1 MAKKRLS
8 TNVRWTLKKHR
19 DLTAYAQNILG
30 YMLDNASTSGF
41 HGVSH
46 VGIMDAT
53 SVPLEEVGNALKDLE
68 IGCWISIGNDEIYL
82 VHGTYKKSAN
92 SIVTLNDGSNSK
104 SKGKFTNSA
113 HDAVWSDILDY
124 IVFFDEKVI
133 LYEFREFFE
142 VVKGSALLEDYKH
155 KLTPPTTPPITLPHN
170 NSSSD
175 SSNSFNS
182 SSDSS
187 NSFNNV
193 NGSYY
198 NSFDEDA
205 SAVAMIENTREK
217 TIYENRGKPCDNC
230 NAKNGEQCQKEVIY
244 NSKCLSSSVRTEV

>member
-1 MAKKRLS
+1 MAKKRLG

-19 DLTAYAQNILG
+19 NLNAYAQNILG
-30 YMLDNASTSGF
+30 YMLDNSSTSGF

-53 SVPLEEVGNALKDLE
+53 SVPLEEVGNALKNLE
-68 IGCWISIGNDEIYL
+68 IGGWISIGNDDIYL

-92 SIVTLNDGSNSK
+92 SIVTLNDKSNSK

-142 VVKGSALLEDYKH
+142 VVKGSVLLEDYKH
-155 KLTPPTTPPITLPHN
+155 KLTPPTTPPTTPPLTLPHS
-170 NSSSD
+170 NSSID
-175 SSNSFNS
+175 SSNYFNS
-182 SSDSS
+182 T
-187 NSFNNV
+187 NSFNDAS
-193 NGSYY
+193 GSSYS
-198 NSFDEDA
+198 SFDEDA
-205 SAVAMIENTREK
+205 SAVAIMEDARKK
-217 TIYENRGKPCDNC
+217 TIYENRGKPCDYC
-230 NAKNGEQCQKEVIY
+230 NAKNGDQCQNEVIY
-244 NSKCLSSSVRTEV
+244 NSECLSSSVRIEV

>member
-1 MAKKRLS
+1 MIFLKFVSLS
-8 TNVRWTLKKHR
+8 
-19 DLTAYAQNILG
+19 NI
-30 YMLDNASTSGF
+30 AFT
-41 HGVSH
+41 
-46 VGIMDAT
+46 
-53 SVPLEEVGNALKDLE
+53 
-68 IGCWISIGNDEIYL
+68 ISFFWIGNDEIYL

-155 KLTPPTTPPITLPHN
+155 KLTPPTTPPITLPH
-170 NSSSD
+170 S
-175 SSNSFNS
+175 NS

-205 SAVAMIENTREK
+205 SAVAMIENTRKK

-230 NAKNGEQCQKEVIY
+230 NAKNGEQCQNEVIY
-244 NSKCLSSSVRTEV
+244 NSKCLNSSVRIEA

>member
-1 MAKKRLS
+1 MAKKRLG

-19 DLTAYAQNILG
+19 NLNAYAQNILG
-30 YMLDNASTSGF
+30 YMLDNSSTSGF

-53 SVPLEEVGNALKDLE
+53 SVPLEEVGNALKNLE
-68 IGCWISIGNDEIYL
+68 IGGWISIGNDDIYL

-92 SIVTLNDGSNSK
+92 SIVTLNDKSNSK

-142 VVKGSALLEDYKH
+142 VVKGTALLEDYKH
-155 KLTPPTTPPITLPHN
+155 KLTPPTTPPTTPPLTLPHS
-170 NSSSD
+170 NSSID
-175 SSNSFNS
+175 SSNYFNS
-182 SSDSS
+182 T
-187 NSFNNV
+187 NSFNDAS
-193 NGSYY
+193 GSSYS
-198 NSFDEDA
+198 SFDEDA

-217 TIYENRGKPCDNC
+217 TIYENRGKPCDYC
-230 NAKNGEQCQKEVIY
+230 NAKYGEQCQNEVIY
-244 NSKCLSSSVRTEV
+244 NSKCLSSSVRIEA

>member
-113 HDAVWSDILDY
+113 HDAVWSDILEY
-124 IVFFDEKVI
+124 VAFFDEKII
-133 LYEFREFFE
+133 LFEFRAFFE

-155 KLTPPTTPPITLPHN
+155 KLTPPSTPPLTLPHS
-170 NSSSD
+170 NSSIDSSNYFNSTNSFNDASD
-175 SSNSFNS
+175 SSYS
-182 SSDSS
+182 S
-187 NSFNNV
+187 V
-193 NGSYY
+193 
-198 NSFDEDA
+198 DEDA
-205 SAVAMIENTREK
+205 SAVAFMEDARKK
-217 TIYENRGKPCDNC
+217 TIYENRGKPCDYC
-230 NAKNGEQCQKEVIY
+230 NAKNKEQCKNEAIY